1 MQGSSH
7 DVVGAVAILLFQ
19 YGQISDNNYSYSLP
33 ARNLRKEINI
43 KLYKG
48 IMMKN
53 EDNVYIVK
61 FRASESECEKKR
73 LIDELRNSGLTFDVS
88 GYLLSNIRI
97 KVKLTPDILNLLYD
111 KYFISTT
118 DYNLLQSSTSIE
130 KIYLS

>member
-1 MQGSSH
+1 
-7 DVVGAVAILLFQ
+7 
-19 YGQISDNNYSYSLP
+19 
-33 ARNLRKEINI
+33 
-43 KLYKG
+43 
-48 IMMKN
+48 MM
-53 EDNVYIVK
+53 EEETIYIVK

-111 KYFISTT
+111 KYFISKT